1 MKRPTGAEIGRV
13 VTALESKIPLLL
25 LLLLLLLLI
34 LTKNGIVQFST
45 LTSIQN
51 GGDVQLN
58 ITSTDSDTLYAD
70 LYHLDGQRSRLR
82 NEKRKIAEVLSN
94 ETLGSD
100 ERDFLRQL
108 RDFND
113 IILADVEQEIPKL
126 RKLIRRCLR
135 RERAL
140 ERSRFTRP
148 SNKFIDPFNRMLGP
162 LPEGLNT
169 YQPTK
174 KNLRKVRS
182 YRLLGCVLL
191 IAAIVL
197 LISLSALVPWLA
209 ISPATLITSAL
220 ASFIDPALAN
230 ILVLPVCIALI
241 ILLTRGMNRPR
252 YEGKGLDGAAMWE
265 EQWFRTGAESWTA
278 RQRLCSCV
286 AFGAVHAMNIVY
298 PLASLIVVGLL
309 GGVLMLVYLREY
321 KKSGSRRRAT
331 FASAKLHATYNRFAF
346 LYMIVAASMGFILPL
361 LP

>member
-1 MKRPTGAEIGRV
+1 M
-13 VTALESKIPLLL
+13 S
-25 LLLLLLLLI
+25 
-34 LTKNGIVQFST
+34 
-45 LTSIQN
+45 
-51 GGDVQLN
+51 

-70 LYHLDGQRSRLR
+70 LGRLDGQRSMLR
-82 NEKRKIAEVLSN
+82 SEQRRITEVLSDEN
-94 ETLGSD
+94 LGSD
-100 ERDFLRQL
+100 ERDLLKQL

-113 IILADVEQEIPKL
+113 IVLADIEQEIPKL
-126 RKLIRRCLR
+126 RKRIRRVHR

-162 LPEGLNT
+162 LPEGLNA

-174 KNLRKVRS
+174 KNLRKIRS
-182 YRLLGCVLL
+182 YRLLGFVLL

-220 ASFIDPALAN
+220 ASFMDPALAN
-230 ILVLPVCIALI
+230 VLALPVCIALI
-241 ILLTRGMNRPR
+241 ILLTRGVSGPR
-252 YEGKGLDGAAMWE
+252 YEGKDLDRAAMWE

-286 AFGAVHAMNIVY
+286 AFGAVHVMNIIY
-298 PLASLIVVGLL
+298 PISSLIVVGLV
-309 GGVLMLVYLREY
+309 GAVFMAVYLREY
-321 KKSGSRRRAT
+321 KRSGSTRRAT

-346 LYMIVAASMGFILPL
+346 LYMIVAASMGLILPL